1 MIKNTDSQD
10 VILEKLDNI
19 KSVIKDLNSKIK
31 DSDDTE
37 ELLYFFKEKYR
48 VLNNYQNLINALKD
62 F

>member
-10 VILEKLDNI
+10 IILEKLDNI

>member
-19 KSVIKDLNSKIK
+19 KNVIKDLNSKIK